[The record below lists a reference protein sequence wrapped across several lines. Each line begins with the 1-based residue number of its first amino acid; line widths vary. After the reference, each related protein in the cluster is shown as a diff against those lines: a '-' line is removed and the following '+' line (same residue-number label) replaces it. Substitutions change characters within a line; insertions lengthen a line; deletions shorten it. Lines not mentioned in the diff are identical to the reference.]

1 MVTKK
6 GGKFMQIEAIYNKG
20 IFELPPDI
28 RLSRETFKVIIDFP
42 ADVVKKTRQ
51 ESTNPLDL
59 LLIKYPQDSWL
70 RQMKGIEEKVNS
82 RKEQDLPE
90 LSLKQLDN
98 IKAFSQTEGL

>member
-1 MVTKK
+1 
-6 GGKFMQIEAIYNKG
+6 MQIEAIYNKG

-28 RLSRETFKVIIDFP
+28 HLSRERFKVIIDFP
-42 ADVVKKTRQ
+42 ADAVKKTRH

-70 RQMKGIEEKVNS
+70 RQMKTIEEKVNS
-82 RKEQDLPE
+82 QKEQDLPE

-98 IKAFSQTEGL
+98 IKAFSQTEEL